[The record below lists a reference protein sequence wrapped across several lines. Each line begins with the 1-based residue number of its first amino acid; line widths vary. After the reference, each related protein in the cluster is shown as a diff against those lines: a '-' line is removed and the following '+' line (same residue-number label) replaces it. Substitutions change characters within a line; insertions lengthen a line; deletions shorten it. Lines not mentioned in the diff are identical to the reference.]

1 MNGQTKTTLKVNGAT
16 FDAFV
21 KDGKVYA
28 TKRSTQNTHLVSNMV
43 MNDEKILKSCI
54 KRSFYTK
61 W

>member
-1 MNGQTKTTLKVNGAT
+1 MNGKTETTVKVNGAT

-21 KDGKVYA
+21 RDGKVYA
-28 TKRSTQNTHLVSNMV
+28 TKRSTQTTHLVCSMV

-54 KRSFYTK
+54 KKSFYTK

>member
-1 MNGQTKTTLKVNGAT
+1 MNGQNETTVKVNGAT

-28 TKRSTQNTHLVSNMV
+28 TKRSTQSTHLVSNTI
-43 MNDEKILKSCI
+43 MNDEKILKKCI
-54 KRSFYTK
+54 KVSFYTK